1 VLVTVSCSSEDLAPP
16 VRDML
21 STNLEKKTI
30 YLEEEEE
37 KTITRPVYTLYL
49 IQNIAILFLYIVY
62 IFKYILIEK
71 WSSIHSFSVQRPG
84 CWSPGLI

>member
-37 KTITRPVYTLYL
+37 EEGTITRPVYT
-49 IQNIAILFLYIVY
+49 V
-62 IFKYILIEK
+62 
-71 WSSIHSFSVQRPG
+71 
-84 CWSPGLI
+84 